1 MFVRLLIYLIL
12 GIIIYRALKSLLG
25 GTKSQQVRS
34 SGRDHLQADDT
45 MIQDPQCGT
54 YFARRD
60 GVALHGKGQ
69 TMYFCSETCKDKY
82 VERQGTK

>member
-12 GIIIYRALKSLLG
+12 GIIIYRALKTLLG
-25 GTKSQQVRS
+25 GTRNQQVRS
-34 SGRDHLQADDT
+34 NGNVPLQADDT

-60 GVALHGKGQ
+60 GVALHQNGQ
-69 TMYFCSETCKDKY
+69 TLYFCSETCKEKY
-82 VERQGTK
+82 IEQQGAK